1 MFKKSKVFIALTLVF
16 ALLVSTCSA
25 ATYTVKKGDNL
36 WKLAVKFF
44 GNGMDYTKIV
54 EANPAIKDPN
64 LIYVDQVLTIPEEGV
79 PADEAIVGVKTEGF
93 VDNDGA
99 KFSKVIVE
107 YNMDLTGADITTET
121 YKLWS
126 HVIANGG
133 CEIGADSNP
142 GGIKSVSVDGNK
154 VIIDVNIDYQLGK
167 AIEYREG
174 MAVGVTQVKDI
185 TVGGAVITASDTQID
200 NFTVTE
206 EESRGKIKTKI
217 YADPGTYTIS
227 GIEDYQLFTKEAG
240 NAFLAEDCF
249 EEATGEYVDV
259 ELPYALYVPDDYD
272 PSKEYALVLH
282 IHDAGWL
289 GDDPMLTLTETQGP
303 ANFAS
308 DAVQQIVKED
318 GLGGIIVVAP
328 QINSDLRSVRDN
340 WSTSAAVPATWK
352 LLDSVIANYNIDDN
366 RIYATGGSMGGM
378 QSLAMAAQRDNFF
391 AAVWAIGCQWGNNYN
406 LENIYRKASY
416 YETPADGELI
426 WTVDAHGNPVDYRNF
441 YYLISD
447 DNVLCNNCVGDH
459 FSTCV
464 WQEMIYLY
472 SDLTGTEIP
481 KATWNPLTLTPEEQS
496 AEIAALMAQ
505 ENETGI
511 YWAAF
516 NGGNHDAT
524 WLYAHGVPGTYEWF
538 LTQTRESEMAREKL
552 DLNKPFVAAAE
563 QIKTT
568 DRILSEGATEEE
580 NVYYVTGQAGSGTAD
595 YNTSTFAYNGAIGA
609 LTVLDHP
616 GWKPANTAEDAIV
629 SVKTE
634 GFVDNDGAKFSKVI
648 VEYNV
653 DLTGADI
660 TTETYELW
668 SHVIAKG
675 GCEIGADSNP
685 GGIKSVSVDG
695 NKVII
700 DVNIDYQLG
709 KAIEYREGMAV
720 GVTQVKPIVA
730 DNAVVSPSEKQI
742 DNFTETEVV
751 SYGKTKIKIYADPG
765 TYTIS
770 GIEDYQLFTKEAGN
784 AFLAKNCFEEAT
796 GEYVDVELPYALYVP
811 DDYDPSKEYALVLH
825 IHDAGWL
832 GDDPMLTLTET
843 QGPANFASD
852 AVQQIVKKDG
862 LGGII
867 VVAPQINGS
876 LRSVRD
882 NWSTSAA
889 VPATWK
895 LVDSIIADYNIDM
908 NRIYATGGSMG
919 GMQSLAMAAQRDNF
933 FAAIWAVG
941 CQWGSNHNLEEPY
954 KKSVYYEA
962 PADGEII
969 WTVDADGNEVD
980 YRNFYY
986 LLSDDNVLCNNCVG
1000 DKFSSCVWQELAFL
1014 YYDLA
1019 GVEIPKTT
1027 WNPLTLSP
1035 EEQSAEI
1042 TALVAEKYD
1051 QGFYW
1056 AAFDGGNHDATW
1068 LYAHGVPGTYEW
1080 FLTQTRES
1088 EMAREKLDLDKPF
1101 VAAAEQIRTED
1112 RLLQADAENPENNIY
1127 YVTGEYGSGTAD
1139 YNTSTYTYNGA
1150 IGAQSVIEVPNWK
1163 PNGEQG

>member
-44 GNGMDYTKIV
+44 GNGLEYSRIV
-54 EANPAIKDPN
+54 EANPTIKDPD
-64 LIYVDQVLTIPEEGV
+64 LIYVDQVLTIPEDV
-79 PADEAIVGVKTEGF
+79 SADEAIVGVKTEGF

-107 YNMDLTGADITTET
+107 YNVDLTGAKIDADT
-121 YKLWS
+121 YELWS

-174 MAVGVTQVKDI
+174 MAVGVTQVKPIVAD
-185 TVGGAVITASDTQID
+185 GAVISPSNEQVD
-200 NFTVTE
+200 NFTETE
-206 EESRGKIKTKI
+206 VVSYGKTKIKI
-217 YADPGTYTIS
+217 YADAGTYTIS
-227 GIEDYQLFTKEAG
+227 GIEDYQIFTKEAG

-272 PSKEYALVLH
+272 ADKEYALVLH

-352 LLDSVIANYNIDDN
+352 L
-366 RIYATGGSMGGM
+366 
-378 QSLAMAAQRDNFF
+378 
-391 AAVWAIGCQWGNNYN
+391 
-406 LENIYRKASY
+406 
-416 YETPADGELI
+416 
-426 WTVDAHGNPVDYRNF
+426 
-441 YYLISD
+441 
-447 DNVLCNNCVGDH
+447 
-459 FSTCV
+459 
-464 WQEMIYLY
+464 
-472 SDLTGTEIP
+472 
-481 KATWNPLTLTPEEQS
+481 
-496 AEIAALMAQ
+496 
-505 ENETGI
+505 
-511 YWAAF
+511 
-516 NGGNHDAT
+516 
-524 WLYAHGVPGTYEWF
+524 
-538 LTQTRESEMAREKL
+538 
-552 DLNKPFVAAAE
+552 
-563 QIKTT
+563 
-568 DRILSEGATEEE
+568 
-580 NVYYVTGQAGSGTAD
+580 
-595 YNTSTFAYNGAIGA
+595 
-609 LTVLDHP
+609 
-616 GWKPANTAEDAIV
+616 
-629 SVKTE
+629 
-634 GFVDNDGAKFSKVI
+634 
-648 VEYNV
+648 
-653 DLTGADI
+653 
-660 TTETYELW
+660 
-668 SHVIAKG
+668 
-675 GCEIGADSNP
+675 
-685 GGIKSVSVDG
+685 
-695 NKVII
+695 
-700 DVNIDYQLG
+700 
-709 KAIEYREGMAV
+709 
-720 GVTQVKPIVA
+720 
-730 DNAVVSPSEKQI
+730 
-742 DNFTETEVV
+742 
-751 SYGKTKIKIYADPG
+751 
-765 TYTIS
+765 
-770 GIEDYQLFTKEAGN
+770 
-784 AFLAKNCFEEAT
+784 
-796 GEYVDVELPYALYVP
+796 
-811 DDYDPSKEYALVLH
+811 
-825 IHDAGWL
+825 
-832 GDDPMLTLTET
+832 
-843 QGPANFASD
+843 
-852 AVQQIVKKDG
+852 
-862 LGGII
+862 
-867 VVAPQINGS
+867 
-876 LRSVRD
+876 
-882 NWSTSAA
+882 
-889 VPATWK
+889 
-895 LVDSIIADYNIDM
+895 VDSIIADYNIDM

-941 CQWGSNHNLEEPY
+941 CQWGSNYNLEQPY
-954 KKSVYYEA
+954 KGASYYEA

-969 WTVDADGNEVD
+969 WTVDADGKPVD

-1027 WNPLTLSP
+1027 WNPLTLTP

-1088 EMAREKLDLDKPF
+1088 EMAREKLDLNKPF
-1101 VAAAEQIRTED
+1101 VAAAEQIKTED
-1112 RLLQADAENPENNIY
+1112 RLLQADTENPENNIY